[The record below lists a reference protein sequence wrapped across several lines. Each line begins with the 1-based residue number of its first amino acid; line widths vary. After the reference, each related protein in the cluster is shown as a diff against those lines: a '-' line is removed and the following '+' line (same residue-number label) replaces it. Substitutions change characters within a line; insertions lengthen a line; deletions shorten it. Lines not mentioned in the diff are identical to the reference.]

1 MMSKRARHT
10 PARPL
15 TATDAAWYRLEHR
28 GNPVDVTSVLSFDGT
43 LAVDV
48 LCARLEERLLEHPRF
63 RQRVVARWDAAPRW
77 EDEPD
82 FSIARHVSRTRLT
95 PPAGRVELEALV
107 SGLMSDPFDWSRS
120 PWRVVMIEGLAE
132 GTALVVQVHHCM
144 GDGFALM
151 EILLSLADEDPDARV
166 ARARASAWPFAGS
179 PRVRDVPRLVLA
191 GARSVAQLA
200 RLSFDPPSALRR
212 HPTGHRV
219 ASWSRGLP
227 LDRIK
232 DTAHRGRETVNDAL
246 LGALTGA
253 LRLYLQERGERCPPV
268 RAFVPVNLRP
278 PHAPIDLEHGNWFG
292 LVYVDLPIDV
302 MDHAVRERA
311 LHATIARAKRGSDA
325 LISLGILELMGRV
338 PLRVARLLEEVFV
351 RKASLVVTNVP
362 GPRERIAIA
371 GVPLREIVF
380 WVPHPRLSLGV
391 SLLSYAGQVHV
402 GVRADS
408 AVVPDPRRLVA
419 LFEGELD
426 RMARERGVRP
436 QRIAARPVAA
446 STDAHG

>member
-1 MMSKRARHT
+1 MSKRARHA

-43 LAVDV
+43 LDEEA
-48 LCARLEERLLEHPRF
+48 LRTRLEDRLLAHPRF
-63 RQRVVARWDAAPRW
+63 RQRVVAPHDGAPRW

-82 FSIARHVSRTRLT
+82 FSIARHISRTRLQA
-95 PPAGRVELEALV
+95 PAGRAELEALV
-107 SGLMSDPFDWSRS
+107 GGLMSDPFDWSRS
-120 PWRVVMIEGLAE
+120 PWRVVIVEGLAA

-151 EILLSLADEDPDARV
+151 EILLSLADDPIARP
-166 ARARASAWPFAGS
+166 RATAWPFPTT
-179 PRVRDVPRLVLA
+179 PRARDVPRLVLGGA
-191 GARSVAQLA
+191 GSLSRLS

-212 HPTGHRV
+212 HATGHRV
-219 ASWSRGLP
+219 ASWSRGLS
-227 LDRIK
+227 LERIREI
-232 DTAHRGRETVNDAL
+232 AHRRGGTVNDVL
-246 LGALTGA
+246 LGAITGA
-253 LRLYLQERGERCPPV
+253 IRLYLQERGERCPPV

-278 PHAPIDLEHGNWFG
+278 PDAPIDLEHGNWFG

-302 MDHAVRERA
+302 MDHDQRDRA
-311 LHATIARAKRGSDA
+311 LRVTIARAKRSLDA
-325 LISLGILELMGRV
+325 LVSLGVLEVMGRV
-338 PLRVARLLEEVFV
+338 PLRVARLLEEIFV

-362 GPRERIAIA
+362 GPRERISIA
-371 GVPLREIVF
+371 GAPLREIVF

-391 SLLSYAGQVHV
+391 SLVSYAGQVHV

-408 AVVPDPRRLVA
+408 AVVPQPERLVA

-426 RMARERGVRP
+426 RMARERGV
-436 QRIAARPVAA
+436 ARERAVAPP
-446 STDAHG
+446 SLDAHG